1 MTHTA
6 QASAAP
12 SNGGVAVELR
22 TGIQLPGILLGVG
35 LGGFIDGIVLHQILQ
50 WHHMLTSTDSDR
62 LGIDYYP
69 KSTVRGLEVNTVWD
83 GLLHTFTWLAVLIGL
98 GILYKRV
105 TTLRRRVW
113 SSGMLWGWILVGWG
127 IFDLV
132 EGIIDHQI
140 LGIHHVRSGEHQ
152 ILWDMG
158 FLVLG
163 ASLVAI
169 GYAMQRR
176 SEATAFSV
184 ASGEDGA
191 LPVATS

>member
-1 MTHTA
+1 M
-6 QASAAP
+6 
-12 SNGGVAVELR
+12 
-22 TGIQLPGILLGVG
+22 LL
-35 LGGFIDGIVLHQILQ
+35 

-83 GLLHTFTWLAVLIGL
+83 GLFHTFAWLAVLIGL
-98 GILYKRV
+98 GTLYKRV
-105 TTLRRRVW
+105 TTSQRRTW
-113 SSGMLWGWILVGWG
+113 SRGTLWGWILVGWG
-127 IFDLV
+127 IFNLV

-152 ILWDMG
+152 TLWDAG

-163 ASLVAI
+163 AALVAI

-176 SEATAFSV
+176 SETTASSIG
-184 ASGEDGA
+184 SGEDGA